1 VYAFR
6 MQGSVSLSSLKEWK
20 RIIDPS
26 KKSGHKDLEKDPYPL
41 VHIGDTYEDSIK
53 TCLATW
59 RSHCGTFHG
68 DMVISHVETIME
80 TSLVILIEIFC
91 WRHWRYG
98 EKLFLLLKNP
108 KKGDTIPRTCHNLIF
123 TPFKNKNFIKILRKQ
138 NLIDFCKKRKEKIVA

>member
-1 VYAFR
+1 VVTR
-6 MQGSVSLSSLKEWK
+6 TWK
-20 RIIDPS
+20 RTPTLLYTLETHMKIQWRHVWQL
-26 KKSGHKDLEKDPYPL
+26 GDLIVEL
-41 VHIGDTYEDSIK
+41 FME
-53 TCLATW
+53 TCLVTW
-59 RSHCGTFHG
+59 RSNCGTFHGDRFG